1 MTMRNLI
8 VTTCISL
15 LALGLQAQS
24 TYDAQTEMR
33 EDMRIIVNT
42 LKLDTEDI
50 FKLGPIME
58 ERKET
63 KSKLAGQMKAVNE
76 RKAMLDSGVN
86 DQVAQLDEMAATYRG
101 QMVEADQAAF
111 VKVEALLT
119 ADQKKTFADQVKPQL
134 AEADK
139 KRMAEKPVSK

>member
-1 MTMRNLI
+1 LT
-8 VTTCISL
+8 
-15 LALGLQAQS
+15 LGLQAQS
-24 TYDAQTEMR
+24 TYNAQTEMQ

-42 LKLDTEDI
+42 LKLDTENI

-63 KSKLAGQMKAVNE
+63 KSKLAGQIKAVNE
-76 RKAMLDSGVN
+76 RKAILDSGMN
-86 DQVAQLDEMAATYRG
+86 DQVVQLDEMAATYRG

-111 VKVEALLT
+111 VKVDALLT
-119 ADQKKTFADQVKPQL
+119 AGQKKTFADQVKPQL
-134 AEADK
+134 AEANK

>member
-1 MTMRNLI
+1 MRHLI
-8 VTTCISL
+8 ITTCISL
-15 LALGLQAQS
+15 LTLGLQAQS
-24 TYDAQTEMR
+24 TYNAQTEMQ

-42 LKLDTEDI
+42 LKLDTENI

-63 KSKLAGQMKAVNE
+63 KSKLAGQIKAVNE
-76 RKAMLDSGVN
+76 RKAILDSGMN
-86 DQVAQLDEMAATYRG
+86 DQVAQLDEMAATFRG

-111 VKVEALLT
+111 VKVDALLT

-134 AEADK
+134 AEANK

>member
-1 MTMRNLI
+1 MRHLI
-8 VTTCISL
+8 ITTCISL

-24 TYDAQTEMR
+24 TYNAQTEMQ

-50 FKLGPIME
+50 FKLGSIME

-76 RKAMLDSGVN
+76 RKAMLDSGMN
-86 DQVAQLDEMAATYRG
+86 DQVAQLDEMAAAYRG

>member
-1 MTMRNLI
+1 LT
-8 VTTCISL
+8 
-15 LALGLQAQS
+15 LGLQAQS
-24 TYDAQTEMR
+24 TYNAQTEMQ

-42 LKLDTEDI
+42 LKLDTENI

-63 KSKLAGQMKAVNE
+63 KSKLAGQIKAVNE
-76 RKAMLDSGVN
+76 RKAILDSGMN
-86 DQVAQLDEMAATYRG
+86 DQVAQLDEMAATFRG

-111 VKVEALLT
+111 VKVDALLT

-134 AEADK
+134 AEANK
-139 KRMAEKPVSK
+139 KRMAEKPVLK

>member
-1 MTMRNLI
+1 MRHLI
-8 VTTCISL
+8 ITTCISL

-24 TYDAQTEMR
+24 TYNAQTEMQ
-33 EDMRIIVNT
+33 ENMRIIVNT
-42 LKLDTEDI
+42 LKLDTENI

-63 KSKLAGQMKAVNE
+63 KSKLAGQIKAVNE
-76 RKAMLDSGVN
+76 RKAMLDSGMN
-86 DQVAQLDEMAATYRG
+86 DQVAQLDEMAADYRG

-119 ADQKKTFADQVKPQL
+119 ADQKKTFADQVKPLL

-139 KRMAEKPVSK
+139 KRSAEKPVSK

>member
-1 MTMRNLI
+1 
-8 VTTCISL
+8 
-15 LALGLQAQS
+15 
-24 TYDAQTEMR
+24 
-33 EDMRIIVNT
+33 
-42 LKLDTEDI
+42 
-50 FKLGPIME
+50 
-58 ERKET
+58 
-63 KSKLAGQMKAVNE
+63 
-76 RKAMLDSGVN
+76 
-86 DQVAQLDEMAATYRG
+86 MAATYRG

>member
-1 MTMRNLI
+1 MRHLI
-8 VTTCISL
+8 ITTCISL

-24 TYDAQTEMR
+24 TYNAQTEMQ

-42 LKLDTEDI
+42 LKLDTENI

-58 ERKET
+58 ERKEN
-63 KSKLAGQMKAVNE
+63 KSKLAGQIKAVNE
-76 RKAMLDSGVN
+76 RKAMLDSGMN
-86 DQVAQLDEMAATYRG
+86 DQVAQLDEMAAAYRG
-101 QMVEADQAAF
+101 QMVEADQTAF

-119 ADQKKTFADQVKPQL
+119 ADQKKTFADQVKPLL

-139 KRMAEKPVSK
+139 KRLAEKPVSK